1 MNWPWSELGL
11 TGPAGLPE
19 IRHAYAQRLK
29 TTHPEEDPEGFQ
41 RLHSAYLMASR
52 LARRAPFVPR
62 EPEPPKEEPGDYEPP
77 YAEDID
83 PESVDWDPFHQ
94 REEESC
100 YCEIPNEQPPEPL
113 DGSSYWDLDWDALE
127 KETAR
132 NTDPQKTM
140 DWDFDRLFA
149 EGQAERDA
157 AFRRQAEESRR
168 RHEVNHWGTSPEGK
182 SAVEEA
188 AWAAVLTAL
197 HALELLASTGASLP
211 VWQDF
216 LHSEAFWNAKNN
228 LDFVFGL
235 EDFLEDHPELPPEVL
250 TALFLA
256 YRFDSGPVRLEFRPL
271 YRALGGDG
279 RRRACQEANPRR
291 KPLELKKLMLFIGV
305 AILLTLGVGTILAHN
320 SQPKETWQER
330 ICRYLEEDFDRAFLP
345 FSEEKDNNLFVL
357 EDDPELVFLAAPEGE
372 RDPENDKRGYKT
384 NYTNV
389 LITQAMEAFTEE
401 WDYGLTLDSAGGYE
415 GQPGE
420 SPGAYYISMPLSG
433 GDGGI
438 IAIGGLL
445 EELAQEDWYQELPP
459 VFEIQLCYRI
469 WSFYTCVP
477 TEYSFDT
484 DYARTVYLNKLGPE
498 MCRHLADW
506 SGAAK
511 EDLGESEFVLIEQGS
526 VLIDGDTFFWVS
538 ALEPPPESGRLA
550 EYYLSE
556 DGLTLVCVPVEMVS
570 PTLSQADLFAGTPE
584 TRTLEGYE
592 DGLTVWDLIR

>member
-1 MNWPWSELGL
+1 MSWPWSELGL
-11 TGPAGLPE
+11 SGPAGVPE
-19 IRHAYAQRLK
+19 IRHAYARRLK

-41 RLHSAYLMASR
+41 RLHSAYLLACR
-52 LARRAPFVPR
+52 LARRTPPKP
-62 EPEPPKEEPGDYEPP
+62 PEPPEADPAGDGCEDPGAEDSGEEEPEGENPLRYLERLFQCDIPDEP
-77 YAEDID
+77 D
-83 PESVDWDPFHQ
+83 PELPGNDSLNHGPA
-94 REEESC
+94 
-100 YCEIPNEQPPEPL
+100 
-113 DGSSYWDLDWDALE
+113 SSE
-127 KETAR
+127 KESPS
-132 NTDPQKTM
+132 DPQKAG

-168 RHEVNHWGTSPEGK
+168 RNDACRWGTVPPEPG
-182 SAVEEA
+182 AAEEA

-197 HALELLASTGASLP
+197 HALELLTDASLT

-216 LHSEAFWNAKNN
+216 LHSEVFWNAKNN

-235 EDFLEDHPELPPEVL
+235 EDFLEDRPELPPEVRN
-250 TALFLA
+250 ALFLA
-256 YRFDSGPVRLEFRPL
+256 YRFDDGPVRLEFRSL
-271 YRALGGDG
+271 YRALGGDE
-279 RRRACQEANPRR
+279 RRSACRKVNPRR
-291 KPLELKKLMLFIGV
+291 KPLELKKLMLFVGAV
-305 AILLTLGVGTILAHN
+305 ILLTLGVGTILIYN

-345 FSEEKDNNLFVL
+345 YSEEKDNNLFVP

-420 SPGAYYISMPLSG
+420 SPGAYYIGMPLTG
-433 GDGGI
+433 GDDGI
-438 IAIGGLL
+438 IAMGGLL
-445 EELAQEDWYQELPP
+445 EELAQEAWYQELPP

-477 TEYSFDT
+477 TKYSFDT

-506 SGAAK
+506 SGAAE
-511 EDLGESEFVLIEQGS
+511 EDLGGAEFVLMEQGS

-538 ALEPPPESGRLA
+538 ALEPPPESGTLA
-550 EYYLSE
+550 EYFLSA
-556 DGLTLVCVPVEMVS
+556 DGLNLICVPPEMVS
-570 PTLSQADLFAGTPE
+570 PTLSQKDLFAGTSE
-584 TRTLEGYE
+584 TCILEGYE
-592 DGLTVWDLIR
+592 EGLTVWDLIR